1 MTAQPIPVM
10 IEASGLCKY
19 YGSFVAVHD
28 ISFSIPRGQVV
39 AFLGPNGAGKTTMM
53 RMLTGYLAPSAGEA
67 AIAGH
72 DVRQDRIAASA
83 RLGYLPENGPMYPD
97 MTPLELLR
105 FFGEARRMPPA
116 TLRERMDAV
125 VDLCALELVTEKP
138 IGKLSRG
145 YRQRVGMAQALL
157 HDPDVL
163 IMDEPTA
170 GLDPNQI
177 RQFRENIQ
185 RLGRTKTLLISTH
198 ILHEADAV
206 ADRVLLVNSGRLVFD
221 GPVEDLKEGGSLEQP
236 FYRLTAGG
244 AAPAGSGDGG
254 TGGSGDEKSAAA
266 ADGGGE
272 SGDEAAAGDGAAE
285 KTAGAT
291 TAAGTGSAEPKAQTD
306 AQAAGT
312 AGGGGGGESGD
323 EAAAGGG
330 AEKTAGA
337 TTAAGTTGAE
347 TKTETDAKAAGA
359 GVGGGE
365 SGDEAAAG
373 GGAEEKTAG
382 ATTAAGT
389 GSAEPKAQTDAPA
402 AGAADAGGAVEPE
415 APGAA
420 ADAGGTG
427 GEVPRADSSKA

>member
-1 MTAQPIPVM
+1 MTAEPIPVM
-10 IEASGLCKY
+10 IEATGLSKY
-19 YGSFVAVHD
+19 YGAFVAVED
-28 ISFSIPRGQVV
+28 ISFSIPQGQVV

-72 DVRQDRIAASA
+72 DVRRDRIAASQ

-105 FFGEARRMPPA
+105 FFGEARRMEPA
-116 TLRERMDAV
+116 TLGERIDAV

-185 RLGRTKTLLISTH
+185 RLGRTRTLLISTH

-221 GPVEDLKEGGSLEQP
+221 GPVEELRGKRVS
-236 FYRLTAGG
+236 G
-244 AAPAGSGDGG
+244 AAVLPPDRSRRSAAGRQRRGARRRRRSGG
-254 TGGSGDEKSAAA
+254 TGC
-266 ADGGGE
+266 GGGHRYCR
-272 SGDEAAAGDGAAE
+272 
-285 KTAGAT
+285 
-291 TAAGTGSAEPKAQTD
+291 QR
-306 AQAAGT
+306 
-312 AGGGGGGESGD
+312 
-323 EAAAGGG
+323 
-330 AEKTAGA
+330 
-337 TTAAGTTGAE
+337 
-347 TKTETDAKAAGA
+347 
-359 GVGGGE
+359 
-365 SGDEAAAG
+365 
-373 GGAEEKTAG
+373 
-382 ATTAAGT
+382 
-389 GSAEPKAQTDAPA
+389 
-402 AGAADAGGAVEPE
+402 
-415 APGAA
+415 
-420 ADAGGTG
+420 GTG
-427 GEVPRADSSKA
+427 GAGRRCRGAGRRRRDGAGRKRCGRRRPERGLGRDRCPYRGRKLVGCVR